1 MLISQAKEING
12 QNQKVVFDLGKN
24 DPNVGSL
31 SKLFRLG
38 LNSMGQLQHYGI

>member
-24 DPNVGSL
+24 DSNVSSL

-38 LNSMGQLQHYGI
+38 LN

>member
-1 MLISQAKEING
+1 MLVSQAREINC
-12 QNQKVVFDLGKN
+12 QKRKVIFDLSKN

-38 LNSMGQLQHYGI
+38 LT